1 MCDKAAENCAHALEF
16 VLEYQKTQK
25 SDKAVDTCP
34 PVFDSVPNQYQ
45 TQEMCDK
52 VVDVCLP
59 ALKFIP
65 DWFVANKMLGKLDN
79 SVISNGDIFF
89 VMQILIL

>member
-1 MCDKAAENCAHALEF
+1 
-16 VLEYQKTQK
+16 
-25 SDKAVDTCP
+25 
-34 PVFDSVPNQYQ
+34 
-45 TQEMCDK
+45 MCDK

-89 VMQILIL
+89 VM